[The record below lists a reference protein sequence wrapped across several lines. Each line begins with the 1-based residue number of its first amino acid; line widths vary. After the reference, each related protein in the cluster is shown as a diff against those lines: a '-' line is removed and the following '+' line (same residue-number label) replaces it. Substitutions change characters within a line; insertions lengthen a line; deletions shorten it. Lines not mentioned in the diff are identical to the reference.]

1 MSESKLSTS
10 ISRILFLGGLSVILF
25 SCQFGNDKK
34 KEQIAENT
42 DPELNAAEL
51 KTEESKSI
59 KIVTNS
65 MEFITKD
72 EYPPGWNTFKYEN
85 NSNETHFVLFEKYP
99 EGKGVEDG
107 EREVA
112 PVYQEAM
119 DLINEG
125 KVEEGF
131 AAFAKLPEWYK
142 KVEFLGG
149 TGLISPKSTAQSSF
163 FLEPGTYII
172 ECYVKM
178 PNGSFHV
185 NQGMVK
191 EINVPQGAPQK
202 LDATADHTI
211 AIGIDKGISIDGPVR
226 AGEKTFKVNYGKQ
239 KLHESN
245 LMHDVHLVWMEAG
258 SDINVLNKWM
268 NVATPE
274 GLQTP
279 APAGFKFLGGVQ
291 EMPTGSTGY
300 FTADLKPGNYVLIS
314 EIPDP
319 KGKGLIKEFTV
330 K

>member
-1 MSESKLSTS
+1 MSKSKSPVS
-10 ISRILFLGGLSVILF
+10 ISRIIFLIGVSGILF
-25 SCQFGNDKK
+25 SCQFNKDKK
-34 KEQIAENT
+34 EEQIAENT
-42 DPELNAAEL
+42 DTDLKAAEL
-51 KTEESKSI
+51 NIEESKSI
-59 KIVTNS
+59 SIVTNS
-65 MEFITKD
+65 MEFITRD
-72 EYPPGWNTFKYEN
+72 EYPAGWNTIKYEN

-125 KVEEGF
+125 KMKEGF
-131 AAFAKLPEWYK
+131 AVFAKLPDWYK
-142 KVEFLGG
+142 EVEFAGG
-149 TGLISPKSTAQSSF
+149 TGLISPKSTAQSTF
-163 FLEPGTYII
+163 FLEPGTYVI

-178 PNGSFHV
+178 PNGNFHV

-191 EINVPQGAPQK
+191 EIIVPKATPQK
-202 LDATADHTI
+202 IDKKADNMI
-211 AIGIDKGISIDGPVR
+211 DIGIEKGISLDGPVR
-226 AGEKTFKVNYGKQ
+226 SGEKTFKVNYGQQ

-245 LMHDVHLVWMEAG
+245 LMHDVHLVWVEPGA
-258 SDINVLNKWM
+258 DVDLLNQWM

-300 FTADLKPGNYVLIS
+300 FTADLKPGNYVLLS

-319 KGKGLIKEFTV
+319 KGKGLFREFTV